1 MEPVPEAT
9 IVRTS
14 FNLSPHDRQVL
25 CVVSLSKTATFS
37 PRNKSIIAPIPSP
50 LPGIIR
56 HMPEKANKDCLAEI
70 TFGQIVA
77 LLHRGWGGFPDS
89 VTCRGFRNPAW
100 DDQGQQRDRCCNA
113 LPVRDAP
120 QAGLNETQNHVFSC
134 PGSKSFLYRLLNS
147 FDDGSGY
154 RQNCCRHSLQDEC
167 SWSRPMPGTGWP
179 DWYRRPRQSPYHR
192 RHRAVRSREKA
203 DLSAQGL
210 HIAGLSR
217 RIVAPPGA

>member
-1 MEPVPEAT
+1 MWTMEPVPEAT

-77 LLHRGWGGFPDS
+77 LLHRGWGA
-89 VTCRGFRNPAW
+89 FRIP
-100 DDQGQQRDRCCNA
+100 
-113 LPVRDAP
+113 LPVGAFAIRRGMTRVSREIDA
-120 QAGLNETQNHVFSC
+120 AMHC
-134 PGSKSFLYRLLNS
+134 PSEM
-147 FDDGSGY
+147 
-154 RQNCCRHSLQDEC
+154 RHKPVS
-167 SWSRPMPGTGWP
+167 MK
-179 DWYRRPRQSPYHR
+179 PRITVLVVP
-192 RHRAVRSREKA
+192 VRS
-203 DLSAQGL
+203 
-210 HIAGLSR
+210 HFFIAC
-217 RIVAPPGA
+217 